1 MAENRRE
8 TNRSGKGRFLL
19 CKSFRR
25 VSASIAKLQNL
36 RQFVGDA
43 AGSMPVFGKEYGMGK
58 MSDKKIE
65 ETLQAYFEEG
75 LEAEAIAKRLKVT
88 VRSVERVLGDKRLLK
103 PYQERS
109 EAAKL
114 RAQIY
119 VNESAEEA
127 ARRQAELLRADEDEK
142 ARRLSQQAAKDILDR
157 AGIRVPKGEKR
168 DITIR
173 FAGGMPEIGM
183 PARGGEEADGA

>member
-1 MAENRRE
+1 
-8 TNRSGKGRFLL
+8 
-19 CKSFRR
+19 
-25 VSASIAKLQNL
+25 
-36 RQFVGDA
+36 
-43 AGSMPVFGKEYGMGK
+43 MGK

-75 LEAEAIAKRLKVT
+75 LEAEAIAQKLKVT
-88 VRSVERVLGDKRLLK
+88 VRSVERVLGDKTLLK

-157 AGIRVPKGEKR
+157 AGIRVPKSEKR
-168 DITIR
+168 DITSR

-183 PARGGEEADGA
+183 PTRGGEEADGA

>member
-1 MAENRRE
+1 MAENRD
-8 TNRSGKGRFLL
+8 KP
-19 CKSFRR
+19 FRR
-25 VSASIAKLQNL
+25 RDGFCVL
-36 RQFVGDA
+36 R
-43 AGSMPVFGKEYGMGK
+43 KEYGMGK
-58 MSDKKIE
+58 MSDEKVE

-75 LEAEAIAKRLKVT
+75 LEAEEIAERLKVT
-88 VRSVERVLGDKRLLK
+88 VRSVERVLSDRRLLK

-114 RAQIY
+114 RAQIC

-127 ARRQAELLRADEDEK
+127 AKRQAELLRADEDEK

-157 AGIRVPKGEKR
+157 AGIRVPKEEKR

-173 FAGGMPEIGM
+173 FTGGMPEIGM
-183 PARGGEEADGA
+183 PARGGEDEDGA